1 MTAFLSRSW
10 AVRRRRTTRSGAII
24 ARGMIGSARP
34 CSPRR
39 CGPRRKHSTR
49 RACSIP
55 AFSLIHDVQPNSRSL
70 PSLDQCQSW
79 VIRYRSLRDENR
91 SMSAMPR
98 KRRRAVKMS
107 PVAMGQLRT
116 SRPFTPTQSLSVSQW
131 TARFRPPKSRT
142 AVATSPAATS
152 PMALKRKQ
160 APEREGSCQTCAAGP
175 ERADM
180 AGVGFQ
186 RGMGAA
192 FCTAPT
198 CEEPGPL
205 PLGDRRGP
213 GPRTVSGREP
223 RALRH

>member
-1 MTAFLSRSW
+1 MKCQ
-10 AVRRRRTTRSGAII
+10 
-24 ARGMIGSARP
+24 SARVVAP
-34 CSPRR
+34 TVA
-39 CGPRRKHSTR
+39 TR
-49 RACSIP
+49 H
-55 AFSLIHDVQPNSRSL
+55 FVEQPV
-70 PSLDQCQSW
+70 W

-98 KRRRAVKMS
+98 MRRRAVKMS

-160 APEREGSCQTCAAGP
+160 ALEREGSCHNVRQPGRNAPIWPAL
-175 ERADM
+175 DSS
-180 AGVGFQ
+180 VGWARLFVPP
-186 RGMGAA
+186 RPARS
-192 FCTAPT
+192 
-198 CEEPGPL
+198 PGPL